1 MQSETQQSGSMTNQP
16 GVTDNTTLHQF
27 ELVEDGHMAL
37 ARYRRQANVVAVHHV
52 EADPALRGKGTASRL
67 MDGIVGI
74 ARAQSLS
81 IQPTCAYAK
90 DWFSKHPQAADV
102 LS

>member
-1 MQSETQQSGSMTNQP
+1 MTNQP
-16 GVTDNTTLHQF
+16 DVTDNTALHQF

-37 ARYRRQANVVAVHHV
+37 ASYRRHDNVFAVHHV

-67 MDGIVGI
+67 MDGIVRI
-74 ARAQSLS
+74 ARAQSLT
-81 IQPTCAYAK
+81 IKPTCSYAR

-102 LS
+102 LG